1 MQDQFGL
8 GYSKI
13 RFFRRDFLKT
23 LKLVLEQYDAAK
35 PNVLCDGRGVTLRL
49 TRPPIQRK
57 ALA

>member
-1 MQDQFGL
+1 
-8 GYSKI
+8 
-13 RFFRRDFLKT
+13 